1 MIEGKAAKLLW
12 DAEAAAER
20 ITRFTVGRRFADY
33 EADDL
38 LRSAVE
44 RQFEII
50 GEALATL
57 RRIDLETASRIP
69 DLPRVVAFRNLLI
82 HGYAEIDSRIV
93 WEVVERDLP
102 ALRIVLAELLAQARP
117 A

>member
-1 MIEGKAAKLLW
+1 MTTNRAAKLLW
-12 DAEAAAER
+12 DARTAAGR
-20 ITRFTVGRRFADY
+20 IARFTAGRSLAEY

-44 RQFEII
+44 RQFEIV
-50 GEALATL
+50 GEALAGL
-57 RRIDLETASRIP
+57 RRADPDLAAAIP
-69 DLPRVVAFRNLLI
+69 DLPRIVAFRNLLI

-102 ALRIVLAELLAQARP
+102 GLQAMLSRLLDEAGP